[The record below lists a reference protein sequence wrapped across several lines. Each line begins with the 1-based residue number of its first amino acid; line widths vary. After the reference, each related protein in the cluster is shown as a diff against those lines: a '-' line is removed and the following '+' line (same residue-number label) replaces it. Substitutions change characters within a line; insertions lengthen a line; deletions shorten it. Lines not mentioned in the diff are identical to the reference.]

1 MNLSICVPDCF
12 PITITTVELP
22 LLAGTEASTVL
33 DTATTAA
40 WSVAVALVLATN
52 IPLILILMKTTN
64 TFLDRI
70 IIADCCIGVANC
82 IFISIYKLKVI
93 PISDIPHGCLL
104 TIFVLLFLNT
114 INRLLN
120 ISIAVFRY
128 IFIIH
133 NFLVQ
138 TSKQRRLFHFFIL
151 TLAFIP
157 SLTMTG
163 LTIFY
168 RNNYYSYLSIN

>member
-1 MNLSICVPDCF
+1 MNLSICSPDCL
-12 PITITTVELP
+12 PLTITTEELQ
-22 LLAGTEASTVL
+22 LQTSTVL
-33 DTATTAA
+33 DTATTVA
-40 WSVAVALVLATN
+40 WSAAVALVLATN
-52 IPLILILMKTTN
+52 IPLILLILMKTSNTN

-70 IIADCCIGVANC
+70 IITDCCIGVANC

-133 NFLVQ
+133 NSLVQ
-138 TSKQRRLFHFFIL
+138 TSKQRKLFYSLVLVI
-151 TLAFIP
+151 AFIP

-163 LTIFY
+163 LTILH
-168 RNNYYSYLSIN
+168 RNNSYSYLSIN

>member
-64 TFLDRI
+64 TFLDKTAAGDI
-70 IIADCCIGVANC
+70 IE
-82 IFISIYKLKVI
+82 
-93 PISDIPHGCLL
+93 
-104 TIFVLLFLNT
+104 
-114 INRLLN
+114 
-120 ISIAVFRY
+120 
-128 IFIIH
+128 
-133 NFLVQ
+133 
-138 TSKQRRLFHFFIL
+138 
-151 TLAFIP
+151 
-157 SLTMTG
+157 
-163 LTIFY
+163 
-168 RNNYYSYLSIN
+168 

>member
-1 MNLSICVPDCF
+1 MNLSVCSPDCL
-12 PITITTVELP
+12 PITITSVELQLQP
-22 LLAGTEASTVL
+22 GAETSTVL
-33 DTATTAA
+33 VTAA
-40 WSVAVALVLATN
+40 TALVLVTN
-52 IPLILILMKTTN
+52 IPLILLILMNTSN

-70 IIADCCIGVANC
+70 IIADCCIGVANF
-82 IFISIYKLKVI
+82 IFISIYKLNVI
-93 PISDIPHGCLL
+93 QIFNISHGCFS
-104 TIFVLLFLNT
+104 IFVLLFLTT

-133 NFLVQ
+133 NSLVQ
-138 TSKQRRLFHFFIL
+138 TSKQRRMFNSLVL
-151 TLAFIP
+151 ALAFIP

-168 RNNYYSYLSIN
+168 RNNYYFYLSIN

>member
-1 MNLSICVPDCF
+1 MNLSICSPDCL
-12 PITITTVELP
+12 PLTITTEELQ
-22 LLAGTEASTVL
+22 LQTSTVL
-33 DTATTAA
+33 DTATTVA
-40 WSVAVALVLATN
+40 WSAAVALVLATN
-52 IPLILILMKTTN
+52 IPLILLILMKTSN

-70 IIADCCIGVANC
+70 IITDCCIGVANC
-82 IFISIYKLKVI
+82 IFISIYKLNFI
-93 PISDIPHGCLL
+93 PISNIPHGCLS
-104 TIFVLLFLNT
+104 IFFILFLNT

-120 ISIAVFRY
+120 VSIAVFRY

-138 TSKQRRLFHFFIL
+138 TSKQRRLFHFFVL